1 MHKLENVTTIGER
14 IRFLRQVIR
23 KITQQELADATGI
36 SRGNLSNY
44 EKDRFKP
51 ASDAILA
58 ISNYFNVSTDWLLTG
73 KESLNSITN
82 IYNPFFNKFIR
93 LYTNKPELSPI
104 LKSISSNKLG
114 VQYYPLSCINNGHKK
129 LYFGAYIK
137 ANLGQAD
144 FLEWSIGY
152 SW

>member
-58 ISNYFNVSTDWLLTG
+58 IANYFNVSTDWLLTG

-82 IYNPFFNKFIR
+82 IYNP
-93 LYTNKPELSPI
+93 YTNSMVLSNREIELI
-104 LKSISSNKLG
+104 NLFRKLKNDDKLKIEG
-114 VQYYPLSCINNGHKK
+114 MLELKLSEYDTLKK
-129 LYFGAYIK
+129 
-137 ANLGQAD
+137 
-144 FLEWSIGY
+144 
-152 SW
+152 

>member
-14 IRFLRQVIR
+14 IRFLRQVIH
-23 KITQQELADATGI
+23 KVTQQELADATGI

-73 KESLNSITN
+73 KESLNSKTN
-82 IYNPFFNKFIR
+82 IYNPHNNSMVLSNREI
-93 LYTNKPELSPI
+93 ELI
-104 LKSISSNKLG
+104 NLFRKLKNDDKLKIEG
-114 VQYYPLSCINNGHKK
+114 MLELKLSEYDTLKK
-129 LYFGAYIK
+129 
-137 ANLGQAD
+137 
-144 FLEWSIGY
+144 
-152 SW
+152 

>member
-82 IYNPFFNKFIR
+82 IYNP
-93 LYTNKPELSPI
+93 YTNSMVLSNREIELI
-104 LKSISSNKLG
+104 NLFRKLKNDDKLKIEG
-114 VQYYPLSCINNGHKK
+114 MLELKLSEYDTLKK
-129 LYFGAYIK
+129 
-137 ANLGQAD
+137 
-144 FLEWSIGY
+144 
-152 SW
+152 